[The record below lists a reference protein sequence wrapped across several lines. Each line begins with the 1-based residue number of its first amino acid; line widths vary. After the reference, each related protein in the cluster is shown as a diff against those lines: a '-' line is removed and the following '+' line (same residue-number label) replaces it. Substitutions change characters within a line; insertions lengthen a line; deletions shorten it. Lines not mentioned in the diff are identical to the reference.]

1 LAIESIRLA
10 MESIHE
16 EEKQE
21 EDADIERGGR
31 RRWG

>member
-1 LAIESIRLA
+1 

-21 EDADIERGGR
+21 EDADIERRGR
-31 RRWG
+31 RQG